1 MKSLLLIVSVFSV
14 LSLFAQKNISISHS
28 INDNG
33 NQLSIKINGSVNG
46 KVVDYDKTFDVTG
59 MNKDQR
65 NAIKRHV
72 YDSLGLPDPVG
83 PVAPLKPLSPSAAI
97 EPKPAAPVIS
107 SANQFSEL
115 YAMGGDHPYTKE
127 VKFNPVTGL
136 LYMKY
141 RFVKKGEEVT
151 VEKSVD
157 AKDTTKEERAQIVR
171 KYERE
176 IGILP
181 PEII

>member
-1 MKSLLLIVSVFSV
+1 MKSLLVIMAVFS
-14 LSLFAQKNISISHS
+14 SMAISAQKNISISHT

-33 NQLSIKINGSVNG
+33 NQLSIKINGTVNG
-46 KVVDYDKTFDVTG
+46 RAVDYDKTFDVTG
-59 MNKDQR
+59 LNKDQR
-65 NAIKRHV
+65 NAIKHHV

-83 PVAPLKPLSPSAAI
+83 PKAPLKLSPSAVP
-97 EPKPAAPVIS
+97 EPTPPAPVIS
-107 SANQFSEL
+107 SGNQFSEL

-127 VKFNPVTGL
+127 VKYNPVTGL

-141 RFVKKGEEVT
+141 RFIKKGEEVT
-151 VEKSVD
+151 VEKSVE
-157 AKDTTKEERAQIVR
+157 AKDTTKEERAQMVR